1 MFLDPWQD
9 VGEIK
14 YDSCGCADRMREGLE
29 GEGAEIEWQT
39 LERCVGASA
48 SRSGDAS
55 ACAGRKG
62 IFRCPL
68 GMCDLCHGLLAEIR
82 YATAGMFE
90 RDVHRRGRVR
100 RVCPFLCTRESVGSA
115 PNHSCWVLPLP
126 MMHKAQALLGAHFR
140 LERLAR
146 MTQGGLASSG
156 LAHGIDT

>member
-1 MFLDPWQD
+1 MLLDPWQD

-39 LERCVGASA
+39 LERCVRASA

-55 ACAGRKG
+55 ASAGRKG

-82 YATAGMFE
+82 YATAGMPK
-90 RDVHRRGRVR
+90 RDVNRRGRVR
-100 RVCPFLCTRESVGSA
+100 RACPFLCTRESVGSA

-126 MMHKAQALLGAHFR
+126 MMHLVQPFGRRSLLTR
-140 LERLAR
+140 KTAR
-146 MTQGGLASSG
+146 MTQM
-156 LAHGIDT
+156 D